1 MKAVM
6 MNELESALV
15 EWVSKNDKH
24 GRGFIGDVFT
34 NKGYHFDDIEHS
46 MDRLLETNVLT
57 LVEGYVTFEW
67 PEDVA
72 YEKNV
77 QHVLSEVMGSHGGFS
92 PQIAGQYIPGQ
103 YIPGMPASE
112 VPVLTADQNPAV
124 HSPSHYTRGGIEVI
138 DFIEAK
144 GLNFHLGNVVK
155 YVSRAGFK
163 QDAKI
168 QDLEKALWYLN
179 REIKRIKTQE
189 P

>member
-1 MKAVM
+1 MD
-6 MNELESALV
+6 ELESAIV
-15 EWVSKNDKH
+15 EWVSKFQ
-24 GRGFIGDVFT
+24 GRGPGFIENEFQV
-34 NKGYHFDDIEHS
+34 KGYPSKDVNQALQAMLTNGVLYETDGHIYFRWPKEEEMDNDGFGSQLLNHISDDNKNLAVPDYIKDV
-46 MDRLLETNVLT
+46 MDK
-57 LVEGYVTFEW
+57 F
-67 PEDVA
+67 
-72 YEKNV
+72 K
-77 QHVLSEVMGSHGGFS
+77 LS
-92 PQIAGQYIPGQ
+92 
-103 YIPGMPASE
+103 
-112 VPVLTADQNPAV
+112 PVKDTAVDQNPAV

-179 REIKRIKTQE
+179 REITRIKTQE